1 MSCDKCENIHAAQ
14 LTGFS
19 SEPCKCDCHNKQ
31 SNFIVDYTTT
41 TSDGEIESFTTCS
54 VGGCETLRL

>member
-1 MSCDKCENIHAAQ
+1 MTCGKCKHIH
-14 LTGFS
+14 
-19 SEPCKCDCHNKQ
+19 EIKIKCPCKCHD
-31 SNFIVDYTTT
+31 SVPYFIVDYTTT